1 MRTKH
6 LHFYVAV
13 ILMTAFGAHVAAAAE
28 NTLPRETT
36 EPSVSPAIS
45 KRSTLRDPFWPVG
58 FHPEPE
64 ASKETKAHES
74 RIRESVLWPKLE
86 LRGISRTTRGSF
98 IAIVDGIGIV
108 ESGDIVSMR
117 RKGLIYRWRINKVS
131 SKGISR
137 TRLDA
142 REPISTLH
150 KTE

>member
-6 LHFYVAV
+6 LRFCVAV
-13 ILMTAFGAHVAAAAE
+13 ILMSSFGARVGAEEE
-28 NTLPRETT
+28 NTLPRKTT
-36 EPSVSPAIS
+36 APSVDPSIS
-45 KRSTLRDPFWPVG
+45 QRSTLRDPFWPVG
-58 FHPEPE
+58 FHPEAK
-64 ASKETKAHES
+64 ASKEARAHES
-74 RIRESVLWPKLE
+74 RIRESVLWPKLK
-86 LRGISRTTRGSF
+86 LSAISRTTQGSF

-108 ESGDIVSMR
+108 EAGDIVSMR

-142 REPISTLH
+142 REPTSTLH